1 MRIAHLGLLSYILIC
16 SFFVSWLN
24 ATTYTG
30 TISLSW
36 TVFNTGFTLLN
47 AWNVTFT
54 GLIDSSNYSCFT
66 KFHWA
71 IYNLRIVGITPVTSS
86 TWTAWFTFR
95 LAQSWTTT
103 VTLNNNHFISY
114 VCSDSYGLLW
124 ATGATGNTGAV
135 GATGSTWATGAT
147 WATGTTTII
156 TQLATWALNLSGVSL
171 SVVTQSNTWYSLDA
185 SGTYF
190 ELFQEANGVTVINY
204 NSIAWLVVLLTVGII
219 LVFLLI
225 RFFLSVLWFKR
236 YL

>member
-1 MRIAHLGLLSYILIC
+1 MRIAHLGLLAYIFIC
-16 SFFVSWLN
+16 SFFVSGLN
-24 ATTYTG
+24 AATYTG
-30 TISLSW
+30 TISLSG
-36 TVFNTGFTLLN
+36 TVFNTGWSQFTLWPRTLTG
-47 AWNVTFT
+47 VT
-54 GLIDSSNYSCFT
+54 DSTNYACFT
-66 KFHWA
+66 KFNGS
-71 IYNLRIVGITPVTSS
+71 IIQLRIQSIVPTFNNTGSS
-86 TWTAWFTFR
+86 VTFR
-95 LAQSWTTT
+95 LYQSWTTT
-103 VTLNNNHFISY
+103 TTLTSSHFISY

-135 GATGSTWATGAT
+135 GATGSTWATGAI

-156 TQLATWALNLSGVSL
+156 TQLATWAISLTGISL
-171 SVVTQSNTWYSLDA
+171 SVTSESNTGYSLDA

-190 ELFQEANGVTVINY
+190 ELFQEANGVTIINY